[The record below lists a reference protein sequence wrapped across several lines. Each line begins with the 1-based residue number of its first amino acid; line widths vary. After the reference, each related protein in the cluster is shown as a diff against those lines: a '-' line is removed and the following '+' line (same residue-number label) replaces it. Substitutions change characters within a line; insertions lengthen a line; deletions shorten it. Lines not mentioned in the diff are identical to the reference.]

1 MTEIP
6 ADRARKETVL
16 EIEGMDCSEEVKLLE
31 STLGGL
37 AGVSSVR
44 ANLVMNRVTVIHD
57 ERVKISDLIAAVR
70 ATGMKAG
77 PVNEEDASRL
87 TRRSD
92 RGRLI
97 AVALSG
103 VLAIAGLVL
112 EWTDMGLEAVRIAL
126 FAGAI
131 ASGGWYIFP
140 KAVGAA
146 RRMTPDMNLLMT
158 VAVAGA
164 ALIGEWGEG
173 AIVVFLFGLAELL
186 EAMSVSRARRAI
198 QSLMALSPQTALVK
212 RGERFEELPAES
224 VQIGEVIA
232 VQNGARIPLDGV
244 VLSGSSAVDQ
254 AAITGESMPVSKSSG
269 DEVFA
274 GTLNGEGAMEIR
286 VTREASGSTL
296 AKIIKLVEEAQEQK
310 APSQRFVDVF
320 AKYYTPIVM
329 LLAGAVF
336 LLPPLLLGAPWET
349 WFYRSL
355 VLLVI
360 ACPCALVISTPVS
373 IVSALTAMARRGVLV
388 KGGAFLES
396 VGKLRAL
403 AVDKTGTITQGRP
416 TVTEVISLNRNQE
429 GDVLRIA
436 AAIDV
441 HSQHPLAKA
450 VVETAERRGITYPRG
465 ADYRARTGSGA
476 EATIDGH
483 RYFVGNHR
491 LAHEL
496 GVCSPQVEGILAE
509 IEQRGESVAVV
520 GHMPHDDCPGDI
532 LGVVALGDAI
542 RQDAAEAVRALHQA
556 GVRNVVMLSGD
567 NQKTVDAISRQVC
580 IDQAW
585 GNLLPGDKIAR
596 VRELVKRHHHVG
608 MIGDGVN
615 DAPAMAAATVGI
627 AMGAAGTD
635 TAIETADVVLM
646 EDDLSKV
653 AETIHLGRRTVRIIQ
668 FNIALAIGVKALFLA
683 LTIAGY
689 ASLWLAIAA
698 DTGATLIVIS
708 NSLRLL
714 RTRE

>member
-146 RRMTPDMNLLMT
+146 RRMSPDMNLLMT

-164 ALIGEWGEG
+164 ALIGEWGEA

-186 EAMSVSRARRAI
+186 EAMSVNRARQAI
-198 QSLMALSPQTALVK
+198 QSLMALSPETALVK
-212 RGERFEELPAES
+212 RGERFEEVRTDE
-224 VQIGEVIA
+224 VQIGETVA
-232 VQNGARIPLDGV
+232 VKSGARIPLDGV

-254 AAITGESMPVSKSSG
+254 SAITGESLPVSKSDG

-274 GTLNGEGAMEIR
+274 GTLNGEGALDIR

-296 AKIIKLVEEAQEQK
+296 ARIAKLVEEAQEQK

-329 LLAGAVF
+329 ALAAGVF

-373 IVSALTAMARRGVLV
+373 IVSALTALARRGVLV

-416 TVTEVISLNRNQE
+416 TVTEVVSHNGGQE
-429 GDVLRIA
+429 EDVLRIA

-450 VVETAERRGITYPRG
+450 VIETAERRGIAYPRSV
-465 ADYRARTGSGA
+465 DYLARTGSGA

-496 GVCSPQVEGILAE
+496 GVCSPQVEEVLAKVE
-509 IEQRGESVAVV
+509 RRGESVVVV
-520 GHMPHDDCPGDI
+520 GHVPHDHCPGEI
-532 LGVVALGDAI
+532 IGVLALGDAI
-542 RQDAAEAVRALHQA
+542 RPDAAKAIRALHEA
-556 GVRNVVMLSGD
+556 GVRHVVMLSGD
-567 NQKTVDAISRQVC
+567 NQRTVDAIARQVG
-580 IDQAW
+580 IDE
-585 GNLLPGDKIAR
+585 GFGDLFPDDKIVR
-596 VRELVKRHHHVG
+596 VRDLAQRHRHVG

-635 TAIETADVVLM
+635 TAIETADIVLM
-646 EDDLSKV
+646 EDDLGKV

-668 FNIALAIGVKALFLA
+668 FNIALAIGVKILFLA
-683 LTIAGY
+683 LTVAGY

-698 DTGATLIVIS
+698 DTGATLIVVA
-708 NSLRLL
+708 NALRLL
-714 RTRE
+714 NHQ